1 MLTALNSK
9 QADKLSNFFFDI
21 AKGFVLGIAGLSVSG
36 VEISLY
42 LRFINV
48 LVGIVVIYFCV
59 KVGLELIK
67 ND

>member
-1 MLTALNSK
+1 MLTGINSR

-36 VEISLY
+36 VEISFY
-42 LRFINV
+42 SRFTNI
-48 LVGIVVIYFCV
+48 LVGIIVIYFCIRL
-59 KVGLELIK
+59 GLELIK